1 MSRYSFITAY
11 IADPE
16 PKARPQASP
25 SAAAAATNREPQS
38 ADIPSDQQGHQ
49 RAQHTQRSISRQ
61 AIQTPSASG
70 TAQPMQHRQIK
81 PPNMSKS
88 RGTATYTPE
97 SAESWQHS
105 QPADT
110 AKTITPPS
118 EHLREPHWWGHIPNI
133 TDAHPSE
140 RLFMLDAVQA
150 AVGELRITGTDM
162 TAFLLNWDGES
173 VMLSGSSAPPT
184 DAASRMTRISLNAAG
199 TVLIIPPKSLTLL
212 RSLKLIGRNLQL
224 TNPDIRITR
233 DLGEGTLILSE
244 DGYVTCAIA
253 LLSEYQHHK

>member
-38 ADIPSDQQGHQ
+38 ADIPSDQQGRR

-61 AIQTPSASG
+61 ANQTPGASG
-70 TAQPMQHRQIK
+70 AAQPVQHRQIK

-133 TDAHPSE
+133 ADAHPSE

-199 TVLIIPPKSLTLL
+199 TVLTIPPKSLTLL

>member
-16 PKARPQASP
+16 QQAHPQASP
-25 SAAAAATNREPQS
+25 SAAAAANQGPQS
-38 ADIPSDQQGHQ
+38 ADIPSDQQGHR
-49 RAQHTQRSISRQ
+49 RAQHTQQNINRQ
-61 AIQTPSASG
+61 TDRTTGASG
-70 TAQPMQHRQIK
+70 AEQPMQHRQIK

-105 QPADT
+105 QPEDT
-110 AKTITPPS
+110 AKIITPPS

-162 TAFLLNWDGES
+162 TAFLLNWGGES
-173 VMLSGSSAPPT
+173 IMLSGSSAPPT

-199 TVLIIPPKSLTLL
+199 TVLTIPPKSLTLL
-212 RSLKLIGRNLQL
+212 RSLKLVGRNLQL
-224 TNPDIRITR
+224 TNPDMRITR